1 LLISE
6 FIGLQMTLSLDK
18 EGTTLAFEF
27 PKQPYSGK
35 IGTTTIGTGK
45 GALTLGGEESYPF
58 YAFEGKMPNPPKI
71 AMEIWD
77 YDPSKDWPA
86 AAVEPFKDV
95 ISSPEAWAKKCVKDY
110 GADIIVLQMKSID
123 PNGMDRKPDEAAAV
137 AKKVIDAVDV
147 PVVVWG
153 TANNQKDEEALKKIS
168 EICQGKSV
176 SLSPVEEGN
185 HKGVGASALA
195 YGHIIVASS
204 PIDVNLAKQLN
215 ILLGN
220 LGVAGNKL
228 VIDPTTGG
236 LGYGLEYSYSVMERI
251 RMAALTQEDD
261 KLQIP
266 MISNVGN
273 EVWKCKEAGQ
283 SIEEAPTLG
292 DPEKRGILMEGVA
305 ATCYLM
311 AGSDV
316 VILRHPESVRLVR
329 SFIERMVKGGAATDV
344 KPVAK
349 KLPVKEADLIS
360 ISPQP
365 QTAVGKEEAP
375 AKEKAAKAA
384 AAAPKKEEKPKAP
397 TKPPEKVVEL
407 KPKAEEAK
415 AKAEPDA
422 KAKAEAESKAKAEAE
437 ARTKAED
444 EARAKKETEDR
455 AKAEAQA
462 KAKDEADAKAQA
474 EAEARKKVEAAAK
487 EKDELQALR
496 EKRAQQKAA
505 VQEKDQAPE
514 EKKAQEEAAAAERK
528 AKEEE
533 KAAKRLAKEPET
545 MVDRLAKNLDRIH
558 RRA

>member
-1 LLISE
+1 
-6 FIGLQMTLSLDK
+6 M
-18 EGTTLAFEF
+18 AFEF

-58 YAFEGKMPNPPKI
+58 YVFEGKMPNAPKI

-110 GADIIVLQMKSID
+110 GADLIVLQMKSID

-153 TANNQKDEEALKKIS
+153 TANNQKDEEVLKKIS
-168 EICQGKSV
+168 ELCQGKNV

-220 LGVAGNKL
+220 LGVAANKI

-273 EVWKCKEAGQ
+273 EIWKSKEAGQ
-283 SIEEAPTLG
+283 SIEDAPTLG
-292 DPEKRGILMEGVA
+292 DPEKRGIMMESVA

-316 VILRHPESVRLVR
+316 LILRHPESVRLVR
-329 SFIERMVKGGAATDV
+329 AFIDRMVKGGAATDV

-375 AKEKAAKAA
+375 AKEKPAKAA
-384 AAAPKKEEKPKAP
+384 PAAPKKEEKPKAAA
-397 TKPPEKVVEL
+397 KPAEKVVEL

-422 KAKAEAESKAKAEAE
+422 KAKAEAEAKAKAEAE
-437 ARTKAED
+437 ARAKAEA
-444 EARAKKETEDR
+444 EAKAKKEAEDK

-462 KAKDEADAKAQA
+462 KAKAEADAKAKV
-474 EAEARKKVEAAAK
+474 EAEARAKVEAAAK

-496 EKRAQQKAA
+496 EKRAKEKAA
-505 VQEKDQAPE
+505 AQDKDQLKAQE
-514 EKKAQEEAAAAERK
+514 EKKAQEKEAAAAERK
-528 AKEEE
+528 AREEE

-545 MVDRLAKNLDRIH
+545 LVDRLAKNLDRIH
-558 RRA
+558 RRG

>member
-1 LLISE
+1 
-6 FIGLQMTLSLDK
+6 
-18 EGTTLAFEF
+18 LAFEF

-35 IGTTTIGTGK
+35 IGTTTIGAGK

-58 YAFEGKMPNPPKI
+58 YVFEGKMPNPPKI

-86 AAVEPFKDV
+86 AALEPFKDV

-110 GADIIVLQMKSID
+110 GADLIVLQMKSID

-147 PVVVWG
+147 PVVIWG
-153 TANNQKDEEALKKIS
+153 TANNQKDEEVLKKIS
-168 EICQGKSV
+168 ETCQGKNV

-220 LGVAGNKL
+220 LGVAANKIL
-228 VIDPTTGG
+228 IDPTTGG

-273 EVWKCKEAGQ
+273 EIWKSKEAGQ
-283 SIEEAPTLG
+283 SLEDAPTLG
-292 DPEKRGILMEGVA
+292 DPEKRGIMMESVA

-316 VILRHPESVRLVR
+316 VILRHPESVKLVR
-329 SFIERMVKGGAATDV
+329 SFIDRMVKGGAATDV
-344 KPVAK
+344 KPVSK
-349 KLPVKEADLIS
+349 KLPLKEADLIS
-360 ISPQP
+360 IAPQP
-365 QTAVGKEEAP
+365 QTAVAKEEAP
-375 AKEKAAKAA
+375 AKEKAAKVAP
-384 AAAPKKEEKPKAP
+384 AAPKKEEKPKAAA
-397 TKPPEKVVEL
+397 KPAEKVVEL

-422 KAKAEAESKAKAEAE
+422 KAKAEAEAKAKAEAE
-437 ARTKAED
+437 ARAKAEA
-444 EARAKKETEDR
+444 EARAKKETEEK
-455 AKAEAQA
+455 AKAEAAA
-462 KAKDEADAKAQA
+462 KAKAEADAKAEV

-496 EKRAQQKAA
+496 EKRAKEKAKAA
-505 VQEKDQAPE
+505 ADLQGEITAAE
-514 EKKAQEEAAAAERK
+514 EKKAQEKEAAAADRK
-528 AKEEE
+528 AREEE
-533 KAAKRLAKEPET
+533 KAAKRMAKEPET
-545 MVDRLAKNLDRIH
+545 LVDRLAKNLDRIH
-558 RRA
+558 RRG

>member
-1 LLISE
+1 
-6 FIGLQMTLSLDK
+6 MTLSLNK
-18 EGTTLAFEF
+18 EGTTLAFEI

-45 GALTLGGEESYPF
+45 RALTLGGEESYPF
-58 YAFEGKMPNPPKI
+58 YVFEGKMPNPPKI

-110 GADIIVLQMKSID
+110 GADLIVLQMKSID

-153 TANNQKDEEALKKIS
+153 TANNQKDEEVLKKIS
-168 EICQGKSV
+168 ETCQGKNV

-195 YGHIIVASS
+195 YGHVIVASS

-220 LGVAGNKL
+220 LGVAGNKI

-273 EVWKCKEAGQ
+273 EVWKSKEAGQ
-283 SIEEAPTLG
+283 SIEDAPTLG
-292 DPEKRGILMEGVA
+292 DPEKRGIMMESVA
-305 ATCYLM
+305 ATCYLL

-329 SFIERMVKGGAATDV
+329 SFIDRMVKGGTATDV
-344 KPVAK
+344 KPVSK
-349 KLPVKEADLIS
+349 KLPLKEADLIS
-360 ISPQP
+360 NSPEP

-375 AKEKAAKAA
+375 AKEKPAKA

-397 TKPPEKVVEL
+397 AKAAEKVVEL

-415 AKAEPDA
+415 AKVEPDP
-422 KAKAEAESKAKAEAE
+422 KAKAEAE
-437 ARTKAED
+437 AKAQAEAAARAKAEA
-444 EARAKKETEDR
+444 EARAKKEAEEK

-462 KAKDEADAKAQA
+462 KAKAEADAKSQA

-496 EKRAQQKAA
+496 EKRAQEKEKAA
-505 VQEKDQAPE
+505 AQEKGELQALRE
-514 EKKAQEEAAAAERK
+514 KRAQEKEAATAEKKAR
-528 AKEEE
+528 EEE

-545 MVDRLAKNLDRIH
+545 LVDRLAKQLDRIH
-558 RRA
+558 RRV

>member
-1 LLISE
+1 
-6 FIGLQMTLSLDK
+6 MTLLSDK

-35 IGTTTIGTGK
+35 IGTTTIGAGK

-58 YAFEGKMPNPPKI
+58 YVFEGKMPNPPKI

-77 YDPSKDWPA
+77 YDPSKEWPA

-95 ISSPEAWAKKCVKDY
+95 ISSPDAWAKKCVEDY
-110 GADIIVLQMKSID
+110 GADLIILQMKSID

-153 TANNQKDEEALKKIS
+153 TANNQKDEEVLKQIS
-168 EICQGKSV
+168 EISQGKNV

-220 LGVAGNKL
+220 LGLAGNKI

-283 SIEEAPTLG
+283 SIEDAPTLG
-292 DPEKRGILMEGVA
+292 DPEKRGIMMESVA

-329 SFIERMVKGGAATDV
+329 SFIDRMVKGGAATDV
-344 KPVAK
+344 KPVSK
-349 KLPVKEADLIS
+349 KLPLKEADLMAIA
-360 ISPQP
+360 PQP
-365 QTAVGKEEAP
+365 QIAVAKEEAP
-375 AKEKAAKAA
+375 AKEKAPKAPP
-384 AAAPKKEEKPKAP
+384 APKKEEKPKAP
-397 TKPPEKVVEL
+397 AKPAEKVVEL

-422 KAKAEAESKAKAEAE
+422 KAKAEAEAKAKAEAE
-437 ARTKAED
+437 AR
-444 EARAKKETEDR
+444 
-455 AKAEAQA
+455 AKAEAEARAQKEAEEKAKAEAAA
-462 KAKDEADAKAQA
+462 KAKAEADTKAKA
-474 EAEARKKVEAAAK
+474 EAEERKKVEAAAK

-496 EKRAQQKAA
+496 DKRAQEKQRAAAQEKEEVQALSEKRAQ
-505 VQEKDQAPE
+505 EKE
-514 EKKAQEEAAAAERK
+514 MAAAERK
-528 AKEEE
+528 AREEE

-545 MVDRLAKNLDRIH
+545 LVDRLARNLDRIH

>member
-1 LLISE
+1 LCARFLVVCFLISE
-6 FIGLQMTLSLDK
+6 LIGFQMTLSLDK

-58 YAFEGKMPNPPKI
+58 YVFEGKMPNPPKI

-77 YDPSKDWPA
+77 YDPSKDWPV

-110 GADIIVLQMKSID
+110 GADLIVLQMKSID

-137 AKKVIDAVDV
+137 AKKVIDAVNV

-153 TANNQKDEEALKKIS
+153 TANNQKDEEVLKKVS
-168 EICQGKSV
+168 EVCQGKSV

-195 YGHIIVASS
+195 YGHVIVASS

-220 LGVAGNKL
+220 LGVATSKI

-273 EVWKCKEAGQ
+273 EIWKCKEAGQ
-283 SIEEAPTLG
+283 SLEDAPTLG
-292 DPEKRGILMEGVA
+292 DPEKRGIMMESVA
-305 ATCYLM
+305 AACYLM

-329 SFIERMVKGGAATDV
+329 SFIDRMVKGGAATDV

-349 KLPVKEADLIS
+349 KLPLKEADLLA

-375 AKEKAAKAA
+375 AKAARP
-384 AAAPKKEEKPKAP
+384 AAAPKKEEKPKASP
-397 TKPPEKVVEL
+397 AKPADKVVEL

-415 AKAEPDA
+415 PKAEPDA
-422 KAKAEAESKAKAEAE
+422 KTKAEAEAKAKAEAE
-437 ARTKAED
+437 ARAKAEA
-444 EARAKKETEDR
+444 EARAKKEAEDKV
-455 AKAEAQA
+455 KA
-462 KAKDEADAKAQA
+462 
-474 EAEARKKVEAAAK
+474 EAAAK
-487 EKDELQALR
+487 ERDELQALR
-496 EKRAQQKAA
+496 EKRAKEKAA
-505 VQEKDQAPE
+505 AQDKDQARE
-514 EKKAQEEAAAAERK
+514 EKRAEEKEAAAAERK
-528 AKEEE
+528 AREEE

-545 MVDRLAKNLDRIH
+545 MVDRLAKQLDRIH
-558 RRA
+558 RRG

>member
-1 LLISE
+1 
-6 FIGLQMTLSLDK
+6 
-18 EGTTLAFEF
+18 LAFEF

-35 IGTTTIGTGK
+35 IGTTTIGAGK
-45 GALTLGGEESYPF
+45 GTLTLGGEESYPF
-58 YAFEGKMPNPPKI
+58 YVFEGKMPNAPKI

-95 ISSPEAWAKKCVKDY
+95 ISSPQAWAKKCVKDY
-110 GADIIVLQMKSID
+110 GADLIVLQMKSID
-123 PNGMDRKPDEAAAV
+123 PNGMDRKADEAAAV

-153 TANNQKDEEALKKIS
+153 TANNQKDEEVLKKIS
-168 EICQGKSV
+168 ETCQGKNV

-195 YGHIIVASS
+195 YGHVIVASS

-220 LGVAGNKL
+220 LGVAGNKI

-273 EVWKCKEAGQ
+273 EIWKCKEAGQ
-283 SIEEAPTLG
+283 SIEDAPTLG
-292 DPEKRGILMEGVA
+292 DPEKRGIMMESVA
-305 ATCYLM
+305 ATCYLL

-316 VILRHPESVRLVR
+316 VILRHPESVKLVR
-329 SFIERMVKGGAATDV
+329 SFIDRMVKGGTATDV
-344 KPVAK
+344 KPVTK
-349 KLPVKEADLIS
+349 KLPLKEADLIS

-375 AKEKAAKAA
+375 AKEKPAKA

-397 TKPPEKVVEL
+397 AKAAEKVVEL
-407 KPKAEEAK
+407 KPKAEEVK

-422 KAKAEAESKAKAEAE
+422 KAKAEADAKAKAETEARAKAEAE
-437 ARTKAED
+437 AR
-444 EARAKKETEDR
+444 AKKE
-455 AKAEAQA
+455 AEE
-462 KAKDEADAKAQA
+462 KVKTEADAKAKV

-496 EKRAQQKAA
+496 EKRAQEKQKAA
-505 VQEKDQAPE
+505 AQEKDALQALKEKRAE
-514 EKKAQEEAAAAERK
+514 EKEKADADRK
-528 AKEEE
+528 AREED
-533 KAAKRLAKEPET
+533 KAAKRLAKEPEAL
-545 MVDRLAKNLDRIH
+545 VDRLAKQLDRIH